1 MTEDARNL
9 PGEQLRRAMR
19 HWVTG
24 VAIVASAH
32 EGVQH
37 GMTVNSFVSVSLEP
51 PMVTVT
57 LANDTRTHQLVRE
70 SGWFG
75 VTILNAE
82 QQHLAEV
89 FAGRVPDGGNRFAGV
104 PTYTLLSGAPL
115 IEDGLAGLD
124 CRVVYRHVMPRSTLF
139 LARVEGVR
147 VSEGGQPLVYHNRT
161 WFTLK

>member
-24 VAIVASAH
+24 VAIVASVH

-37 GMTVNSFVSVSLEP
+37 GMTVNSFTSVSLEP

-57 LANDTRTHQLVRE
+57 LANDTRTHRLVRE

-75 VTILNAE
+75 VTILNAG

-89 FAGRVPDGGNRFAGV
+89 FAGRIPDGGNRFAGV
-104 PTYTLLSGAPL
+104 PAYTLISGSPL
-115 IEDGLAGLD
+115 IEGGLAGLD
-124 CRVVYRHVMPRSTLF
+124 CRVVYQHVMPRSTLF
-139 LARVEGVR
+139 LARVEDVHLG
-147 VSEGGQPLVYHNRT
+147 EGDQPLVYHNRT